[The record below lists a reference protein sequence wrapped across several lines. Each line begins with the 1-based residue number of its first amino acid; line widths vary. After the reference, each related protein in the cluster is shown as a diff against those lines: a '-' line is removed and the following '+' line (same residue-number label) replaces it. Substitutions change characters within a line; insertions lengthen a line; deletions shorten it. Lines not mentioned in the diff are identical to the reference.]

1 MTSCFGA
8 VSTKALLV
16 ETILRKCGKMQTRI
30 NPNTDN
36 FYAVFVNSGM
46 QHLYGIVFS
55 NIHLEFRRK
64 GNPQSYKIFSI
75 LPDRLSFAIPFKT
88 CLWWS
93 LIQLKSQLRTNLS
106 ETLLRTIN
114 IDLGL

>member
-1 MTSCFGA
+1 
-8 VSTKALLV
+8 
-16 ETILRKCGKMQTRI
+16 
-30 NPNTDN
+30 
-36 FYAVFVNSGM
+36 M

-55 NIHLEFRRK
+55 NIHLELRRK
-64 GNPQSYKIFSI
+64 GNPQSYKNFSM

-106 ETLLRTIN
+106 ETLLRTVN
-114 IDLGL
+114 IDV